1 VVARADRG
9 EKNRMVIR
17 NLCWSLGLLA
27 AVCSG
32 CSSDSGAGNG
42 FIDLPPAPRS
52 NITSGNG
59 DGAGGYSS
67 GGGGLSGSTSIAGT
81 SSVSPD
87 AGGMSG
93 VDAVLPSAGC
103 GKALPMGQTLGAYIE
118 YTVHVTGATLDPNF
132 SYPAH
137 DRGYYVWL
145 PKDYNSSKPY
155 RTTFIGYGCGNKYAG
170 NTATYKLM
178 LQDPESI
185 YIGMNMP
192 PDNIATQE
200 GACYNDSGGLQ
211 STEWEFFGLMGDQ
224 VEQNFCVDQNR
235 VFVAGYS
242 SGSWLANMLGCY
254 YAGPNPARKFGP
266 DLSVRGQ
273 STVSGGPVPSTV
285 PCGGNV
291 AGMWI
296 HDTNDPAND
305 YGGSVMAR
313 DRVLTQNGCVGSAMK
328 AWGSIDLLSSV
339 CMQYTACPVD
349 YPVVFCTTMGL
360 QHGAQDNRALP
371 GFIEFQEMMNAK

>member
-1 VVARADRG
+1 
-9 EKNRMVIR
+9 MVIR
-17 NLCWSLGLLA
+17 NLSCSLGLLA

-42 FIDLPPAPRS
+42 LIELPTPMRS
-52 NITSGNG
+52 MSDNAT
-59 DGAGGYSS
+59 GA
-67 GGGGLSGSTSIAGT
+67 SGSTSIASTGGSAT
-81 SSVSPD
+81 NGGGSSV
-87 AGGMSG
+87 GGMSG
-93 VDAVLPSAGC
+93 AGSAAVLPSAGC
-103 GKALPMGQTLGAYIE
+103 GKALPTGQTLGSYFE

-145 PKDYNSSKPY
+145 PTDYDSSKAY

-254 YAGPNPARKFGP
+254 YAGPDPNRKFGP

-296 HDTNDPAND
+296 HDTDDPAND

-313 DRVLTQNGCVGSAMK
+313 DRVLTQNGCVGSATK
-328 AWGSIDLLSSV
+328 AWGDIDLLSSV
-339 CMQYTACPVD
+339 CQQYTACPAD

-371 GFIEFQEMMNAK
+371 GFIEFEDMMNPP